1 MKTTVIIN
9 PYAGNGR
16 TEKLWPDIEIA
27 LKQSIGSFQTEQTAC
42 QGDAVLLTRKA
53 LEDGTTR
60 IVAVGGDG
68 HLNEVLNGFIQ
79 NDVQLN
85 PQATLSFVMSG
96 TGCDF
101 QRSFGISGKWQTAVE
116 KLKDAPIREIDVGKV
131 SYTAADKTKQ
141 IRYFDN
147 IASFGLSGAV
157 DHYIDNSRLGNFL
170 GGTMLFLWAT
180 IKTVFN
186 HPNQTILYRIDDG
199 PQEEICTR
207 LGLLANGR
215 YFGGAMH
222 AAPQAELDD
231 GLLDLLMLKEISLA
245 KFLWHLPKIYRG
257 THLEL
262 PEIYFRKVRKFTA
275 ISSEQVILDI
285 DGESPGYLEATFEI
299 LPKILK
305 LQI

>member
-1 MKTTVIIN
+1 VKTTVIIN

-16 TEKLWPDIEIA
+16 TEKLWPDIEAA
-27 LKQSIGSFQTEQTAC
+27 LKQSIGPFQTEQTKS

-68 HLNEVLNGFIQ
+68 HLNEVLNGFIE

-85 PQATLSFVMSG
+85 PQASLSFVMSG

-101 QRSFGISGKWQTAVE
+101 QRSLGISGKWQNAVAE
-116 KLKDAPIREIDVGKV
+116 LKDAKVRKIDVGKV
-131 SYTAADKTKQ
+131 TYTAADKTQK

-157 DHYIDNSRLGNFL
+157 DHYIDNSRLGNYL

-180 IKTVFN
+180 IKTVFS
-186 HPNQTILYRIDDG
+186 HPNQAIRYRIDDG
-199 PQEEICTR
+199 PQEEIRTR
-207 LGLLANGR
+207 LSLLANGR

-222 AAPQAELDD
+222 AAPEAELDD

-245 KFLWHLPKIYRG
+245 RFLWHLPKIYKG

-262 PEIYFRKVRKFTA
+262 PEIHFQKVRKFTA
-275 ISSEQVILDI
+275 ESSEQVILDI
-285 DGESPGYLEATFEI
+285 DGESPGYLEATFEV
-299 LPKILK
+299 LPKILN
-305 LQI
+305 LQV